1 MSVDKKINY
10 EVQGGAKNYLGKQKE
25 VKAPVKWKSSPDSPE
40 TELAYITKAEKDL
53 LVKEDLHGSLNG
65 DVNRGPSG
73 IMSLD
78 GYGSFDGP
86 DPSKDTGM
94 SGAATSDAEAGR
106 TTANTRAEGP
116 GSGNLPPGVRDKG
129 LDDYRNA
136 FIAAGGGQRVNPGF
150 FDSRNTVSPAELA
163 RAKAFNPRAFYRGRR
178 GTGLGSFFTGG
189 GFLGNIIRGIG
200 RGLGFGKNYNEPTYD
215 MSRFNNTRLYE
226 NILGPSTN
234 PNNLDIYNEFV
245 DDEEE
250 ENTTTSS
257 SLPIGIAPNN
267 YNMRQPQYIEELDE
281 KFKDPVKDQVGD
293 LEFIAA
299 GMNEAQKN
307 KALQEMGFGVPAD
320 KIIPKLQQLDN
331 TKFFMKTDDRI
342 RAKEFI
348 DFYEQN
354 QGPLTDEE
362 KMQIYVKAGEEFEED
377 A

>member
-94 SGAATSDAEAGR
+94 SGAATSDAEAGLN
-106 TTANTRAEGP
+106 TANTRAEGP

-129 LDDYRNA
+129 LEGYRDA

-150 FDSRNTVSPAELA
+150 FDSKNIVSPDELA
-163 RAKAFNPRAFYRGRR
+163 RARAYNPAAFKAGRR
-178 GTGLGSFFTGG
+178 GGIMDFFTGG
-189 GFLGNIIRGIG
+189 GFLGNIV
-200 RGLGFGKNYNEPTYD
+200 RGLGQKFGLGKKYNEPTYN
-215 MSRFNNTRLYE
+215 MSQFNN
-226 NILGPSTN
+226 LGLFSPSTN

-245 DDEEE
+245 DEDEEKE
-250 ENTTTSS
+250 IVT
-257 SLPIGIAPNN
+257 LPDGNQVILPKRKPTI
-267 YNMRQPQYIEELDE
+267 QYIEPSSPTFTEEL
-281 KFKDPVKDQVGD
+281 VK
-293 LEFIAA
+293 
-299 GMNEAQKN
+299 
-307 KALQEMGFGVPAD
+307 
-320 KIIPKLQQLDN
+320 
-331 TKFFMKTDDRI
+331 
-342 RAKEFI
+342 
-348 DFYEQN
+348 
-354 QGPLTDEE
+354 
-362 KMQIYVKAGEEFEED
+362 GEEED
-377 A
+377 VFPLYP

>member
-25 VKAPVKWKSSPDSPE
+25 VKAPVKWKSSPNHPE

-53 LVKEDLHGSLNG
+53 LVKKDLHGSLNG

-163 RAKAFNPRAFYRGRR
+163 AAKRFDPISFGKNRSSGIMGLISGGGIFGNLLR
-178 GTGLGSFFTGG
+178 GLG
-189 GFLGNIIRGIG
+189 RK
-200 RGLGFGKNYNEPTYD
+200 LGFGKNYDEPTYD
-215 MSRFNNTRLYE
+215 MSRFNNTQLYE
-226 NILGPSTN
+226 NIPGVSTN
-234 PNNLDIYNEFV
+234 PNYYNDFGNEYLEKLA
-245 DDEEE
+245 EEE
-250 ENTTTSS
+250 ELSQS
-257 SLPIGIAPNN
+257 QGIAT
-267 YNMRQPQYIEELDE
+267 IEE
-281 KFKDPVKDQVGD
+281 
-293 LEFIAA
+293 IAQMIA
-299 GMNEAQKN
+299 NAKN
-307 KALQEMGFGVPAD
+307 NSGS
-320 KIIPKLQQLDN
+320 I
-331 TKFFMKTDDRI
+331 
-342 RAKEFI
+342 
-348 DFYEQN
+348 
-354 QGPLTDEE
+354 
-362 KMQIYVKAGEEFEED
+362 
-377 A
+377 